1 MPTQA
6 KAAVI
11 DEITERFQN
20 SSAAVLTEYRG
31 LTVAQLTQLRRSLGA
46 GSSYAVVKN
55 TLTKRAADSVGY
67 SDLAPLLT
75 GPTAIA
81 FIEGDP
87 VEAAKAIRDF
97 AKANPML
104 VVKGGVVEGRTVDAR
119 EVTRLADVE
128 SREVLLAKL
137 AGAMKGNLTKA
148 AGLFQAPLSQMARL
162 AAALQEKKAAD
173 SPAAEAP
180 AAAADDSTAAADT
193 TPETDAADRTP
204 IRRRGHRLT
213 KKETDM
219 AKISS
224 TDLLDAFKEMT
235 LLELSDFVKQFEETF
250 DVTAAAP
257 VAVAA
262 APAAGGG
269 GGGDEAAAE
278 QDEFDVILEAAG
290 DKKIQVIKEVR
301 TLTSLGLKEAKDLV
315 DNAPKPVLEKVAKD
329 AAEKAK
335 AALEGAGA
343 TVTVK

>member
-55 TLTKRAADSVGY
+55 TLTKRAADSVGF

-180 AAAADDSTAAADT
+180 AAEARRGRTDRRRAAADT
-193 TPETDAADRTP
+193 TPDDRLPLPPTRPATTDP
-204 IRRRGHRLT
+204 RRRQTWPRFPART
-213 KKETDM
+213 C
-219 AKISS
+219 S
-224 TDLLDAFKEMT
+224 TR
-235 LLELSDFVKQFEETF
+235 S
-250 DVTAAAP
+250 
-257 VAVAA
+257 
-262 APAAGGG
+262 
-269 GGGDEAAAE
+269 
-278 QDEFDVILEAAG
+278 
-290 DKKIQVIKEVR
+290 R
-301 TLTSLGLKEAKDLV
+301 R
-315 DNAPKPVLEKVAKD
+315 
-329 AAEKAK
+329 
-335 AALEGAGA
+335 
-343 TVTVK
+343 

>member
-31 LTVAQLTQLRRSLGA
+31 LTVAQLTQLRRSLGE

-55 TLTKRAADSVGY
+55 TLTKRAADSVGF
-67 SDLAPLLT
+67 SDLAPLLN

-87 VEAAKAIRDF
+87 VTAAKALRDF
-97 AKANPML
+97 AKANPAL
-104 VVKGGVVEGRTVDAR
+104 VVKGGVVDGRTVDAS

-128 SREVLLAKL
+128 PREVLLAKL

-180 AAAADDSTAAADT
+180 AAAADDSTAADPT
-193 TPETDAADRTP
+193 TDTDA
-204 IRRRGHRLT
+204 
-213 KKETDM
+213 
-219 AKISS
+219 
-224 TDLLDAFKEMT
+224 
-235 LLELSDFVKQFEETF
+235 
-250 DVTAAAP
+250 VTEDTESPAAAT
-257 VAVAA
+257 
-262 APAAGGG
+262 
-269 GGGDEAAAE
+269 D
-278 QDEFDVILEAAG
+278 
-290 DKKIQVIKEVR
+290 
-301 TLTSLGLKEAKDLV
+301 
-315 DNAPKPVLEKVAKD
+315 
-329 AAEKAK
+329 
-335 AALEGAGA
+335 
-343 TVTVK
+343 